1 MIVKL
6 QKQHSDY
13 PDLTPGKPYVV
24 IGIEADDLRI
34 LNDQGRPFLF
44 TPELFEIIDPH
55 EPGDWVSEIGEDGE
69 RYAYPPSLNVV
80 GFFDDFFTTSA
91 RRLPPSG
98 GWSINALLWRR
109 GERSLKYILQ
119 AGSSQPMAQSVS
131 PNARRRLRTSSGES
145 FNIEPSSW

>member
-13 PDLTPGKPYVV
+13 PDLTPGQPYGV

-34 LNDQGRPFLF
+34 LNDQGRPFLYP
-44 TPELFEIIDPH
+44 PELFEVIDPH

-80 GFFDDFFTTSA
+80 GFFEDFFDNQRQAVATFW
-91 RRLPPSG
+91 RVVNQRL
-98 GWSINALLWRR
+98 ALAT
-109 GERSLKYILQ
+109 G
-119 AGSSQPMAQSVS
+119 
-131 PNARRRLRTSSGES
+131 
-145 FNIEPSSW
+145 